1 MNFPLNMIFHL
12 SVEKPAAAALK
23 DLKDCGTVAVKEPIE
38 FFVLDLFVN

>member
-23 DLKDCGTVAVKEPIE
+23 DPSRFVVQLLLKSQ
-38 FFVLDLFVN
+38 